1 MNRFKIGSS
10 TICLILAFACCGHSA
25 DEAPAPPDL
34 GWLAAKTHLTT
45 EVVIP
50 SLSLCGQESDDSIQR
65 LTFRDIRVTAEGG
78 TCKAVLERGEVKFND
93 FGDGEFSRPPVTES
107 QDVLLRLVS
116 GVDRRREGRRIY
128 AVEFPKEKYLNR
140 VYIIFS
146 PGPVSP
152 DCLLVGGGQNVT
164 QATKEPDS
172 APADRLREQ
181 YHSFK
186 RIVPLLS
193 QGQSNLLTAVSRQV
207 TFAGQ
212 ANTVEMPGSPK
223 QCTISI
229 GSEIGSTGWLI
240 NDQNY
245 VSRDA
250 FGDVLMSTLIGYG
263 HKPFVLKERKLKDP
277 TSRERR
283 IVDLIATQ
291 IPASSDREVPARLFS
306 LVLDAKSGGADR
318 LLIYTDGRLSNVEA
332 FKDTQREKFLKTRK
346 AVAKSAA
353 DLEVVDR
360 AHELVGSGVDF
371 NIEGGQIAST
381 TVYETGVVPSLL
393 NLFPSLQSLNRL
405 QFTNCR
411 NKSFT
416 SEVEFLHQLRNLES
430 LSFYVTPISDP
441 VLVYVGQLPK
451 LKHLRIYDELPRGVL
466 PNSVPHVT
474 DAGLQHLAGL
484 KELTDL
490 SLEGPGITDKGLQA
504 LESLPKLS
512 NLYLHVT
519 GVTMRGAVDF
529 KKSNPKVNLNM
540 QTRERR
546 NENSNDDRT
555 MAVEFEETRHGAVLQ
570 GDLVGDSEIRELVR
584 LTYLRHIRISGQ
596 NGVTELG
603 ISELSALPNLETLTL
618 QNVKQ
623 LSNRGVTEIAKLQH
637 LTELSLWYSEQVDD
651 QAVPDLGKLTSLSK
665 LETRGTKISEDGRKQ
680 LRKLLPNCMLDE

>member
-1 MNRFKIGSS
+1 MNRLKIGLSG
-10 TICLILAFACCGHSA
+10 IYLILTSACCAYSA
-25 DEAPAPPDL
+25 DDTRPQADL

-50 SLSLCGQESDDSIQR
+50 SLSLSGEESDDAIR
-65 LTFRDIRVTAEGG
+65 RVTFRDIQVTAEGG
-78 TCKAVLERGEVKFND
+78 SCKAVFERGGVKFND
-93 FGDGEFSRPPVTES
+93 FGDGEFSRPPTTES

-128 AVEFPKEKYLNR
+128 AVEFPKEKFLNR
-140 VYIIFS
+140 VYIVFS

-152 DCLLVGGGQNVT
+152 DCLLIAGGAGVPQV
-164 QATKEPDS
+164 KEVPDS
-172 APADRLREQ
+172 APPDRRREQ

-193 QGQSNLLTAVSRQV
+193 QGQPNLLTAVSRQV
-207 TFAGQ
+207 TFAGR
-212 ANTVEMPGSPK
+212 ADNVGMPGIPK
-223 QCTISI
+223 QCEISI
-229 GSEIGSTGWLI
+229 GGEIGSTGWLI
-240 NDQNY
+240 NDQNS

-250 FGDVLMSTLIGYG
+250 FGEVLMSTLVGYG
-263 HKPFVLKERKLKDP
+263 RKPFILKERKLKDP
-277 TSRERR
+277 TSKERK

-291 IPASSDREVPARLFS
+291 IPASSDREGPSRLFS
-306 LVLDAKSGGADR
+306 LVFDAKSVGADR
-318 LLIYTDGRLSNVEA
+318 LLISTDGLLSNVEA
-332 FKDTQREKFLKTRK
+332 FRDTKRERFMQTRR
-346 AVAKSAA
+346 AVASSAA

-371 NIEGGQIAST
+371 TIEGGQIVGA
-381 TVYETGVVPSLL
+381 TVNETGVVPSLL
-393 NLFPSLQSLNRL
+393 ILFPSLQSLKRL

-416 SEVEFLHQLRNLES
+416 SDIEFLPQLRNLES

-490 SLEGPGITDKGLQA
+490 SLEGPGITDKGLQS
-504 LESLPKLS
+504 LQSLPKLS
-512 NLYLHVT
+512 DLHLHVT
-519 GVTMRGAVDF
+519 GVTIRGAVEF
-529 KKSNPKVNLNM
+529 KKSNSKVHLNM

-555 MAVEFEETRHGAVLQ
+555 MTVEFEETRHGAVLK
-570 GDLVGDSEIRELVR
+570 GNLVGDSEIRELVR
-584 LTYLRHIRISGQ
+584 LTNLQHIRLSGQ
-596 NGVTELG
+596 NEVTERG
-603 ISELSALPNLETLTL
+603 ISELSALSNLETLTF

-623 LSNRGVTEIAKLQH
+623 MSNQGVSAIAKLQH
-637 LTELSLWYSEQVDD
+637 LKELTLWYSEQVDD

-665 LETRGTKISEDGRKQ
+665 LETRGTKISEIGRKQ
-680 LRKLLPNCMLDE
+680 LNKLLPNCILDE